1 MHNIV
6 IPCFQFIIPVVQHDQ
21 SSDTIEQE
29 LMEAQDE
36 LSSIQLEGSQA
47 GMVQSAVHATSTPL
61 RDGKLNT

>member
-1 MHNIV
+1 M
-6 IPCFQFIIPVVQHDQ
+6 VQHDQ